1 MVRKCFN
8 WYSLIPNECIFLDDN
23 QNNIET
29 GNSIGIISKKVEPDD
44 YDSVIQII
52 KEFNLIQGEI

>member
-8 WYSLIPNECIFLDDN
+8 WYSLIPDECIFLDDN
-23 QNNIET
+23 QT